1 MPALETLTATRIVAT
16 PAALDKAAW
25 PPNTFPLRTA
35 PDEIL
40 LLNVSAPISL
50 PADEHAIIQP
60 EGSYMGLWL
69 SMNEALAF
77 LERTCAW
84 ELPAVRPT
92 LAQGAV
98 ANVPV
103 KLWLEP
109 ERVLFIVQAPFA
121 EDFETRL
128 LGTQIDISYPR
139 LSAFTRVQK

>member
-1 MPALETLTATRIVAT
+1 MPAFESLTAIRLVAT
-16 PAALDKAAW
+16 PAALDNAAW
-25 PPNTFPLRTA
+25 PEITLPLRTA

-40 LLNVSAPISL
+40 LLNTSEPISL

-69 SMNEALAF
+69 PMNEALAF

-84 ELPAVRPT
+84 ELPAVRPA

-109 ERVLFIVQAPFA
+109 ERVLFIVQAPFVK
-121 EDFETRL
+121 DFETRL
-128 LGTQIDISYPR
+128 LGTRMNAVSR
-139 LSAFTRVQK
+139 R